1 MSEPISSLPRRASER
16 YCGNVQDGNSGAIRV
31 LCAVQDEKRL
41 FYKRFWCIFKE
52 CPQNAFLIITH
63 IAAMDS
69 RKIESTSWSVGFT
82 QSIVCLLFDLLQ
94 SKQVCLEDGLLLA
107 YILNRAPLPAAAGGG
122 AVTAA
127 GDGGMRSVAEMSEE
141 IVVWWMERL
150 YRPTPDAQVLAPGP
164 SPSFL
169 CLCCLSVLIPNET
182 RNRSRFSKTDFR

>member
-1 MSEPISSLPRRASER
+1 MLHWKERMSEPISSLPRRASER

-94 SKQVCLEDGLLLA
+94 SKQVCLEDGLLLS

-127 GDGGMRSVAEMSEE
+127 GGGGVRSVAEMSEE

-150 YRPTPDAQVLAPGP
+150 YRPTPDAQVLPLALPP
-164 SPSFL
+164 HSFV
-169 CLCCLSVLIPNET
+169 CAVFP
-182 RNRSRFSKTDFR
+182 F